1 VHTNRVPPTDDT
13 SSLEQLHQ
21 ENRQLRERLAFY
33 EGFDLL
39 IQDNV
44 TSARELFR
52 LAMQERENAATS
64 FNRARWESGQREAE
78 LRRELEAI
86 SGELQSLTG
95 SVAALSARVAQALG
109 APANITAL
117 PQVLPRSAA
126 PAQVAIVV
134 HNVPSAKLA
143 LSLQRYVGGLPQV
156 SDVSARE
163 FVGGMLRLDAR
174 VDGPLTLSQ
183 LEPWQNGRRLHP
195 LTERPDVLEMA
206 LDEAS

>member
-1 VHTNRVPPTDDT
+1 MLTHQAFPPTDDT
-13 SSLEQLHQ
+13 PSPDHLQQ

-52 LAMQERENAATS
+52 LAMQERENASMHT
-64 FNRARWESGQREAE
+64 NRARWESGQRETE
-78 LRRELEAI
+78 MRRELEAI
-86 SGELQSLTG
+86 SGELQALAG
-95 SVAALSARVAQALG
+95 NVAALSARVAQALG
-109 APANITAL
+109 DPVSIAAL
-117 PQVLPRSAA
+117 PQPAPRATS
-126 PAQVAIVV
+126 QVAIVV

-174 VDGPLTLSQ
+174 VDGRLTMSQ
-183 LEPWQNGRRLHP
+183 LEPWQNGRHLHR
-195 LTERPDVLEMA
+195 LTERPDVIEMA
-206 LDEAS
+206 LEEAS